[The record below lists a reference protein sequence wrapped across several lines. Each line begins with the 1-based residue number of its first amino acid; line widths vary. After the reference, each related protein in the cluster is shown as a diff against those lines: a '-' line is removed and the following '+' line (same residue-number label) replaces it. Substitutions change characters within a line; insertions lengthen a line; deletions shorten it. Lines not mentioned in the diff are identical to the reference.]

1 MPTSRVARQP
11 GASAV
16 FGVASAMASISS
28 LKAGHRALTPP
39 VVMLP
44 KNETRA
50 AGSTRAVVNTA
61 CWRKAPGHTFAFI
74 VGARSTDT
82 GVEQQGP
89 APRFPSFPRR
99 GVDVPLGCRLRAGRH
114 AHPAI
119 SVLSANVH
127 KCRATAPRVKKSPHA
142 WCSQTRGK
150 PAGTFWGP
158 VQRAGFWCNCL
169 AMLAC

>member
-50 AGSTRAVVNTA
+50 AGFVAGGRQYGLLEEGSRPYICVYCRGTVN
-61 CWRKAPGHTFAFI
+61 
-74 VGARSTDT
+74 
-82 GVEQQGP
+82 
-89 APRFPSFPRR
+89 
-99 GVDVPLGCRLRAGRH
+99 
-114 AHPAI
+114 
-119 SVLSANVH
+119 
-127 KCRATAPRVKKSPHA
+127 
-142 WCSQTRGK
+142 
-150 PAGTFWGP
+150 
-158 VQRAGFWCNCL
+158 
-169 AMLAC
+169 

>member
-50 AGSTRAVVNTA
+50 AVRRGRSSIRLAGGRLQAIHLRLLSGHGQLTQVLSSKAPRLGSPVSPDAGST
-61 CWRKAPGHTFAFI
+61 CLWD
-74 VGARSTDT
+74 VGSGRGDT
-82 GVEQQGP
+82 RTL
-89 APRFPSFPRR
+89 RF
-99 GVDVPLGCRLRAGRH
+99 
-114 AHPAI
+114 
-119 SVLSANVH
+119 
-127 KCRATAPRVKKSPHA
+127 
-142 WCSQTRGK
+142 QY
-150 PAGTFWGP
+150 
-158 VQRAGFWCNCL
+158 
-169 AMLAC
+169 